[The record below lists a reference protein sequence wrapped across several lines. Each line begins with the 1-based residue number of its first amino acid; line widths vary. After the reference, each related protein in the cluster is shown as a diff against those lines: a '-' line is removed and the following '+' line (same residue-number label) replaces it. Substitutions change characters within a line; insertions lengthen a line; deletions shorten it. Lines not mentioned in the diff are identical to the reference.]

1 MYLYFILNRVI
12 KNLIDAFD
20 FVNALT
26 TETIRKRKE
35 KE

>member
-1 MYLYFILNRVI
+1 MYLYFILNCVI
-12 KNLIDAFD
+12 KNLIDASD
-20 FVNALT
+20 FINTLT